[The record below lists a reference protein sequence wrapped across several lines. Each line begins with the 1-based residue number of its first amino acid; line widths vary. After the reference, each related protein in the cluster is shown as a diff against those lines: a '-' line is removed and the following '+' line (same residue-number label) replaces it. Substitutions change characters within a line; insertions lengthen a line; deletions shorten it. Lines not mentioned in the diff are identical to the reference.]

1 MTKRRLFIFFAA
13 VLLIFFAVFTF
24 PFQVGS
30 VRGERL
36 LQTWP
41 SRTPT
46 PQGGPQPTATNQG
59 PPPTTDPGGGP
70 NPTAQP
76 GATNTPVTDEA
87 PPLTPSATV
96 VLATPEGGY
105 VATAQP
111 CGVLPT
117 VQARGLVNVRQGPG
131 LDYEPIDTLIYLEV
145 RPIIGRGEFATW
157 WLIQLPGNDTGWV
170 ADQAVSVQGYT
181 GNIPVVDPPALDGAT
196 PTPGPTWEPT
206 PNPVCTPLPTPTAT
220 IEPTVEEAD
229 VTTVSV
235 STNATPTEAPPEP
248 TNTPTEEPA
257 TEPAPSDTPQATV
270 TSAPATPTTNAAIID
285 TSEPPIDD
293 SGDSGASASSWI
305 LFIGIGL
312 LVVGAASYIFSRR

>member
-96 VLATPEGGY
+96 VLATPKADMLLLPSRVVFCQRFRPGGWLMY
-105 VATAQP
+105 
-111 CGVLPT
+111 
-117 VQARGLVNVRQGPG
+117 ARGRDLIMSR
-131 LDYEPIDTLIYLEV
+131 LTL
-145 RPIIGRGEFATW
+145 
-157 WLIQLPGNDTGWV
+157 
-170 ADQAVSVQGYT
+170 
-181 GNIPVVDPPALDGAT
+181 
-196 PTPGPTWEPT
+196 
-206 PNPVCTPLPTPTAT
+206 
-220 IEPTVEEAD
+220 
-229 VTTVSV
+229 
-235 STNATPTEAPPEP
+235 
-248 TNTPTEEPA
+248 
-257 TEPAPSDTPQATV
+257 
-270 TSAPATPTTNAAIID
+270 
-285 TSEPPIDD
+285 
-293 SGDSGASASSWI
+293 
-305 LFIGIGL
+305 LFI
-312 LVVGAASYIFSRR
+312 